1 MVPAEAADTERPPWQ
16 RGQPAGRAGPAWLQ
30 LPLTALL
37 LVLASLALLLE
48 VTQLLRGDTQ
58 VTTGQVSQLTE
69 TLGLLA
75 GCLEPGGWAPELRR
89 WAGRPCGGKMKASG
103 RRELSPLGREGAGQA
118 HPGLVCSCL
127 TG

>member
-1 MVPAEAADTERPPWQ
+1 MVPAEAADTERPPLAAGTAC
-16 RGQPAGRAGPAWLQ
+16 REGRAGPAWLQ

-48 VTQLLRGDTQ
+48 VTQLLRGHTQ
-58 VTTGQVSQLTE
+58 VTTGQVSRLAE

-89 WAGRPCGGKMKASG
+89 WAGHPCGGTDG
-103 RRELSPLGREGAGQA
+103 RRQAG
-118 HPGLVCSCL
+118 GS
-127 TG
+127 